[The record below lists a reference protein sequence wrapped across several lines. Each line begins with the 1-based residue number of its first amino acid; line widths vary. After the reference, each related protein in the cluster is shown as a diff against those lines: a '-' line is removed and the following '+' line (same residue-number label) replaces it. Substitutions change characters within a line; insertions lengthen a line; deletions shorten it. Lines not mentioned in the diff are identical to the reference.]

1 MSPIYVPGKVVLKK
15 DPVLADRYYNDV
27 SLLLRGDA
35 LTDSSR
41 FASAV
46 TSSGATIGTPPAY
59 PNGNTAF
66 GNAFSF
72 DGNNDYISVARSSIF
87 DFGTGDFTIEL
98 WARYTSASGSQALVS
113 NLAGALGWEFF
124 GDGTNLY
131 FYANGAIR
139 RTVSMSGIAAG
150 TWYHLAVTRSN
161 GDIRIFI
168 NGSTAGSSTYTADVN
183 GASSVSL
190 TVGIENTSNLAND
203 FNGWIDEV
211 RITKGIAR
219 YTANFTPPI
228 APFSEVV
235 G

>member
-1 MSPIYVPGKVVLKK
+1 MSWVITGAEKTPV
-15 DPVLADRYYNDV
+15 DPQFGSV
-27 SLLLRGDA
+27 SLLLHGDV
-35 LTDSSR
+35 LSDGSR

-46 TSSGATIGTPPAY
+46 TSSGATIGTPPTY

-131 FYANGAIR
+131 FYANGATR

-168 NGSTAGSSTYTADVN
+168 NGSTTGSSTYTADVN

-211 RITKGIAR
+211 RITKGVAR
-219 YTANFTPPI
+219 YTSNFTPPT
-228 APFSEVV
+228 APFPDI
-235 G
+235 